1 MTDQPSPFDVC
12 ACRHMRYSH
21 SHTSAILIDPS
32 VCLDVQDPE
41 PCPCQRW
48 DLTERRPA

>member
-1 MTDQPSPFDVC
+1 MTDRPSPFDVC

-21 SHTSAILIDPS
+21 TSAIRIEPS
-32 VCLDVQDPE
+32 VCLDVEDPH
-41 PCPCQRW
+41 PCRCQRW